1 MHGWLLLYG
10 NALVLVGFHIDF
22 ALVLISGSTGTE
34 EENNLIK
41 KKKVMEYYFSKTIN
55 DSFENAIEKVTAALK
70 VEGFGVLT
78 EIDLKAT
85 LKKDVDFYNYTILE
99 PAIRLPLTKHY

>member
-1 MHGWLLLYG
+1 
-10 NALVLVGFHIDF
+10 
-22 ALVLISGSTGTE
+22 
-34 EENNLIK
+34 
-41 KKKVMEYYFSKTIN
+41 MEYYFSKTIN

-85 LKKDVDFYNYTILE
+85 LKKKLDVVLQLHHSE
-99 PAIRLPLTKHY
+99 PAIRLPLQSTTGRR

>member
-1 MHGWLLLYG
+1 MWYPPYG

-22 ALVLISGSTGTE
+22 ALVLLAVAQF
-34 EENNLIK
+34 ENNLIKK

-55 DSFENAIEKVTAALK
+55 DSFENNRKLQQLLK
-70 VEGFGVLT
+70 WKDLVLT

-85 LKKDVDFYNYTILE
+85 LKRNWM
-99 PAIRLPLTKHY
+99 

>member
-1 MHGWLLLYG
+1 
-10 NALVLVGFHIDF
+10 VGFHIDF
-22 ALVLISGSTGTE
+22 ALVLLAVATGTE

-41 KKKVMEYYFSKTIN
+41 KKKVMEYYFKTIN

-78 EIDLKAT
+78 EIDFSNI
-85 LKKDVDFYNYTILE
+85 KKRNWM
-99 PAIRLPLTKHY
+99 

>member
-1 MHGWLLLYG
+1 MDMEKCILMATPLW

-22 ALVLISGSTGTE
+22 ALVLLAVATGTE
-34 EENNLIK
+34 EENNLI

-70 VEGFGVLT
+70 VEGF
-78 EIDLKAT
+78 E
-85 LKKDVDFYNYTILE
+85 Y
-99 PAIRLPLTKHY
+99 